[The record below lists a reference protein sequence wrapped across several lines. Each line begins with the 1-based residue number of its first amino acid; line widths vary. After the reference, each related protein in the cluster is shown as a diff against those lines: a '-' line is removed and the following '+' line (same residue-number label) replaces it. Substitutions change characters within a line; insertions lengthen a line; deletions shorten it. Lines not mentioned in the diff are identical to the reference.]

1 MIKCC
6 DRATVLNLMI
16 GSLGY
21 TLCSGIICEE
31 LNGSE
36 YFAVPYEADDEN
48 PNSVMEI
55 GYITRKNSLLSQIGE
70 RYVAELKRYLEME
83 AKPDADSD
91 Q

>member
-1 MIKCC
+1 MTI
-6 DRATVLNLMI
+6 LNLMI

-31 LNGSE
+31 LNGSD
-36 YFAVPYEADDEN
+36 YLAVPYEADEEN

-55 GYITRKNSLLSQIGE
+55 GYITRKSSLLSQIGE
-70 RYVAELKRYLEME
+70 RYVAELKRYLETE
-83 AKPDADSD
+83 AKSDADSD